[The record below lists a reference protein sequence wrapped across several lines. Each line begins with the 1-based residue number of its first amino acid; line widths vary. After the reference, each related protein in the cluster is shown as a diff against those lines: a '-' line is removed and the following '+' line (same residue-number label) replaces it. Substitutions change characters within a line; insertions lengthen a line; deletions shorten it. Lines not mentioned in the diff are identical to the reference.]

1 MKLPRSLAG
10 LLIIYGA
17 FHIAFSSPVKDSQRP
32 HVIKRRDS
40 IEDYYWNEHLP
51 LGFFINNGGDAGNNA
66 AQQGAALFG
75 SGYGSTSSTQ
85 AFARSGIPVK
95 PKNSEIKTT
104 ITCEGEKEWLECGKY
119 KLINI
124 KSAFWGRDDS
134 NTCTNNAVAR
144 GLKTD
149 GMCPQDESNTMT
161 KVRNQC
167 QDENACEIS
176 ASTIFFDKTD
186 CPSTYKYLKLEY
198 ECKHSESKIKE

>member
-1 MKLPRSLAG
+1 MKLPRILAG
-10 LLIIYGA
+10 VLVIYGA
-17 FHIAFSSPVKDSQRP
+17 LHVAFSSPVKDGQHP

-51 LGFFINNGGDAGNNA
+51 LGFFINGADSGNNVGQQGAGVLASSGVNA
-66 AQQGAALFG
+66 AQP
-75 SGYGSTSSTQ
+75 
-85 AFARSGIPVK
+85 FARSGIPNK
-95 PKNSEIKTT
+95 PKGSEMKTT
-104 ITCEGEKEWLECGKY
+104 VTCEGEKEWLECGKY

-134 NTCTNNAVAR
+134 NTCTNNAVSR

-149 GMCPQDESNTMT
+149 AMCPQDESNTMT

-167 QDENACEIS
+167 QDENACELS